1 MGQGE
6 ISFTIPFPRRYI
18 IPPTEADADIYQSGS
33 QRYVIMTVTL
43 PPFEEVAKFHGH
55 ICPGLAYGYRA
66 SEYAKQCLDTGR
78 AADEEMVAIV
88 ENDACMID
96 AIQYITGC
104 TMGKGNLIF
113 RDHGKPVYTFI
124 LRNGEK
130 AVRIALKP
138 AFSMDTLFPET
149 AEIQARMKAGSATAA
164 DSDRMQELRS
174 QMIEKILTAPLDEI
188 YDCTEVTP
196 ELPERARLFRSV
208 PCAICGEPVS
218 EQKARVQDGKVVCI
232 PCFDEYT
239 RGW

>member
-1 MGQGE
+1 
-6 ISFTIPFPRRYI
+6 
-18 IPPTEADADIYQSGS
+18 
-33 QRYVIMTVTL
+33 MTVTL
-43 PPFEEVAKFHGH
+43 PPFEEVAVFHGH

-66 SEYAKQCLDTGR
+66 SEYAKECLATGR

-113 RDHGKPVYTFI
+113 RDHGKAVYTFM

-130 AVRIALKP
+130 AVRIALR
-138 AFSMDTLFPET
+138 ASFGMENLFPEVGDIH
-149 AEIQARMKAGSATAA
+149 AKMAAGTATAA
-164 DSDRMQELRS
+164 DNARMQEIRS
-174 QMIEKILTAPLDEI
+174 EMIEKILTAPLDEI
-188 YDCTEVTP
+188 YECKEVEP
-196 ELPERARLFRSV
+196 ELPERARIFQSV
-208 PCAICGEPVS
+208 PCAVCGEPVS
-218 EQKARVQDGKVVCI
+218 EQRARVQNGKVVCI

>member
-1 MGQGE
+1 
-6 ISFTIPFPRRYI
+6 
-18 IPPTEADADIYQSGS
+18 
-33 QRYVIMTVTL
+33 MTVTL
-43 PPFEEVAKFHGH
+43 PPFEEVARFHGH

-66 SEYAKQCLDTGR
+66 SEYAKECLNAGR

-113 RDHGKPVYTFI
+113 RDHGKPVYTFM

-138 AFSMDTLFPET
+138 AFSMDSLSPET
-149 AEIQARMKAGSATAA
+149 EDIQKRITAGTATAA
-164 DSDRMQELRS
+164 DHERMQELRTE
-174 QMIEKILTAPLDEI
+174 MIEKILTAPLDEI
-188 YDCTEVTP
+188 YECREVTP
-196 ELPERARLFRSV
+196 DLPERARLFRSV
-208 PCAICGEPVS
+208 LCDVCGEPVS
-218 EQKARVQDGKVVCI
+218 EQRARVQDGKVVCI
-232 PCFDEYT
+232 PCFNEYT

>member
-1 MGQGE
+1 
-6 ISFTIPFPRRYI
+6 
-18 IPPTEADADIYQSGS
+18 
-33 QRYVIMTVTL
+33 MTVTL

-55 ICPGLAYGYRA
+55 ICPGLAFGYRA
-66 SEYAKQCLDTGR
+66 SEYAKQCLSADR

-104 TMGKGNLIF
+104 TMGKGNMIF

-130 AVRIALKP
+130 AVRIAQKP
-138 AFSMDTLFPET
+138 AFNQENLFPDV
-149 AEIQARMKAGSATAA
+149 ANIQARMAAGTATDA
-164 DSDRMQELRS
+164 DRARMQEIRTE
-174 QMIEKILTAPLDEI
+174 MIEKILTAPLDEI
-188 YDCTEVTP
+188 YECTEVTP
-196 ELPERARLFRSV
+196 KLPERARIFRTVSCDV
-208 PCAICGEPVS
+208 CGEPVS
-218 EQKARVQDGKVVCI
+218 EQRARVQNGKVVCI

>member
-1 MGQGE
+1 
-6 ISFTIPFPRRYI
+6 
-18 IPPTEADADIYQSGS
+18 
-33 QRYVIMTVTL
+33 
-43 PPFEEVAKFHGH
+43 VARFHGH

-66 SEYAKQCLDTGR
+66 SEYAKTCLDTGR

-113 RDHGKPVYTFI
+113 RDHGKPVYTFM

-138 AFSMDTLFPET
+138 AFSMDSLSPET
-149 AEIQARMKAGSATAA
+149 EEIQKRITAGTATAA
-164 DSDRMQELRS
+164 DHERMQELRAA
-174 QMIEKILTAPLDEI
+174 MIQKILTAPLDEI
-188 YDCTEVTP
+188 YECREVTP

-208 PCAICGEPVS
+208 LCEVCGEPVS
-218 EQKARVQDGKVVCI
+218 EQKARVQDGKIVCI
-232 PCFDEYT
+232 PCFNEYT